1 MKTTLHISL
10 NWQYPPVTHKYLAI
24 KSGVFNFTSWCKGS
38 LLALTLGLLAC
49 ASAPPS
55 GHAPA
60 LQTAQRLEQRAAQ
73 AFAHGDRAAALA
85 SYQAASDVYAS
96 LALTEHLALA
106 QLSMARV
113 QSEMGLTDNGQVQA
127 LKTVEWVLAQI
138 TANPKLPV
146 STQLLAYGRAAAL
159 QLGRDPV
166 AANQHLQ
173 QAFNLCQAS
182 CPQLAALQVLQSRW
196 ALQQGMADAALAAGT
211 AALQTAT
218 VAKSTVEQANARRVR
233 AQAALALQRPRAAA
247 DDAQISL
254 VLDQTLGLATRV
266 QEDLRLLVAANQ
278 ALGDT
283 AQAQRYQGLL
293 DQAVKAQ
300 E

>member
-1 MKTTLHISL
+1 LL
-10 NWQYPPVTHKYLAI
+10 NGQYPPVKHQYLAI
-24 KSGVFNFTSWCKGS
+24 KSGVLNFTSWYKGS
-38 LLALTLGLLAC
+38 LLALTLALLAC
-49 ASAPPS
+49 ASAPPA
-55 GHAPA
+55 GPAPA
-60 LQTAQRLEQRAAQ
+60 LQTAQHLEQRAAQ

-85 SYQAASDVYAS
+85 SYQAASNVYAS
-96 LALTEHLALA
+96 LALTEQLVLA
-106 QLSMARV
+106 QLSIARV
-113 QSEMGLTDNGQVQA
+113 QSEMGLADNGKVQA
-127 LKTVEWVLAQI
+127 LKTIAWVLAQI
-138 TANPKLPV
+138 TANPTLPV

-196 ALQQGMADAALAAGT
+196 TLQQGMADAALAAST

-218 VAKSTVEQANARRVR
+218 AAQSMAEQANARRVR
-233 AQAALALQRPRAAA
+233 ARAALALQQPRAAA

-266 QEDLRLLVAANQ
+266 QEDLQLLVAASQ

-283 AQAQRYQGLL
+283 AQAQRYQGLW
-293 DQAVKAQ
+293 DQAMKT
-300 E
+300 EE